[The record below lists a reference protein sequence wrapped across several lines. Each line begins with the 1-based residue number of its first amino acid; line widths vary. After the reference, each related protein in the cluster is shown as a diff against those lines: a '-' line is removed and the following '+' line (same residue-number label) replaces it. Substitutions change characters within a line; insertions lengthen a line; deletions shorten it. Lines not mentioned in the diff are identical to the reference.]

1 MSTIRNGMTGSDIAA
16 PWMKSSYSGPQ
27 GNCVEVAYLSGGE
40 VAMRN
45 SRDPG
50 GPALIFT
57 GAVWNAFLIGARDGE
72 FGDPALSGPGPG

>member
-1 MSTIRNGMTGSDIAA
+1 MSATRNGMAGSDIEA

-27 GNCVEVAYLSGGE
+27 GNCVEVAFLSGGE

-45 SRDPG
+45 SRDRG

-57 GAVWNAFLIGARDGE
+57 GAEWNAFLSGARDGE
-72 FGDPALSGPGPG
+72 FADPALVRA